1 MCSNFCIK
9 TTQAG
14 AAEIVT
20 DYESKMRHVYL
31 VPQLTM
37 MVCLVILSDV
47 LEIQAAHT
55 A

>member
-14 AAEIVT
+14 AAEIDT
-20 DYESKMRHVYL
+20 DYEPKMRHVYL

-47 LEIQAAHT
+47 LEIQARK
-55 A
+55 